1 MGESTVPTQ
10 APAGFIP
17 QSPALREA
25 QVDALGELLSR
36 DPMGFTKQDR
46 AAVVAALRGQR
57 QRWELS
63 EAAGVKVKTPRSK
76 APLATGSGKAAE
88 ELDL

>member
-1 MGESTVPTQ
+1 MAEFGVL
-10 APAGFIP
+10 P

-76 APLATGSGKAAE
+76 APLSTATPRSAE